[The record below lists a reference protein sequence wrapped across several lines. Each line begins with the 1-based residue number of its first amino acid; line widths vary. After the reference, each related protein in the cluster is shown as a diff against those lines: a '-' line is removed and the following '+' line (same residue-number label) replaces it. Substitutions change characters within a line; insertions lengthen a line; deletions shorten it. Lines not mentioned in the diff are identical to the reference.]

1 MMVFLAYSLFTLI
14 NLSCHHAGKAQPLAA
29 NFANVRGFLFKFA
42 NISVIRGKKSLLEHF
57 NFKVAT

>member
-1 MMVFLAYSLFTLI
+1 MKINLVI
-14 NLSCHHAGKAQPLAA
+14 NLSCHHVGKSQPLAA